1 MRRHRQFILT
11 VLCASLAIGA
21 TGLGTTIAE
30 ADSDS
35 RPDAVT
41 RPATDVGTRA
51 AVLRAL
57 VDPNDKQTSYWFEY
71 GTTAAYG
78 KYTPPASAGSG
89 DSDVPVSHALAG
101 LTPNTTYHVRVVAWN
116 HKGVDLGAD
125 VIFTTAADSGG
136 AAPSSPAPG
145 EPATPGAAQPL
156 APEAAPELGKS
167 VNMTATAG
175 KVLVRVPGATSAVA
189 LEDVA
194 SIPVG
199 AIVDTRNGT
208 VELQTAL
215 PGGQTQSGSF
225 RGGLFQIR
233 QPVTGRGMTELV
245 LRGPLPTCG
254 TARAAATTRKR
265 PPRKLWSSDNK
276 GRFRTRGS
284 NAVATVRGTSWFMAD
299 RCDGT
304 YTRVSRG
311 SVAVRE
317 LRTGRTIVLRA
328 GQSHLARKTR

>member
-1 MRRHRQFILT
+1 MRCHRRFVLSI
-11 VLCASLAIGA
+11 LCASVVVGA
-21 TGLGTTIAE
+21 TGFGATTAHADSDPDVETRLATDVGSRSAVLRGIVDPDDDQTSYVFQYGTTIA
-30 ADSDS
+30 
-35 RPDAVT
+35 
-41 RPATDVGTRA
+41 
-51 AVLRAL
+51 
-57 VDPNDKQTSYWFEY
+57 
-71 GTTAAYG
+71 YG
-78 KYTPPASAGSG
+78 KFTPTASAGSG
-89 DSDVPVSHALAG
+89 TTAVPVSYALVG
-101 LTPNTTYHVRVVAWN
+101 LTPNTTYHVRVVAW
-116 HKGVDLGAD
+116 HDQQHVDYGND
-125 VIFTTAADSGG
+125 VTFTTAAEFAGG
-136 AAPSSPAPG
+136 APPPAAPG
-145 EPATPGAAQPL
+145 EPVTPGAAEPL
-156 APEAAPELGKS
+156 APEATPELGKS

-215 PGGQTQSGSF
+215 PGGQTQSGTF
-225 RGGLFQIR
+225 RGGLFQVR

-245 LRGPLPTCG
+245 LRGPMPTCG
-254 TARAAATTRKR
+254 TARAAATTGKR
-265 PPRKLWSSDNK
+265 PPRNLWSSDNK

-304 YTRVSRG
+304 YTRVRRG
-311 SVAVRE
+311 SVSVRE

-328 GQSHLARKTR
+328 GQSHLARTTR

>member
-1 MRRHRQFILT
+1 MLT
-11 VLCASLAIGA
+11 VLCASVAVGA
-21 TGLGTTIAE
+21 TGLGTTMAE

-35 RPDAVT
+35 RPDAIT

-51 AVLRAL
+51 AVLRGI
-57 VDPNDKQTSYWFEY
+57 VDPNDDNTIYVFEY
-71 GTTAAYG
+71 GTTTAYG
-78 KYTPPASAGSG
+78 KFTPTASAGNG
-89 DSDVPVSHALAG
+89 NSDVQVSYALAG

-116 HKGVDLGAD
+116 QKGVDLGAD
-125 VIFTTAADSGG
+125 VTFTTAADSGA

-145 EPATPGAAQPL
+145 EPATPGAAEPL

-167 VNMTATAG
+167 VNVKASAG
-175 KVLVRVPGATSAVA
+175 TVLVRLPGATSAVPIA
-189 LEDVA
+189 GVA
-194 SIPVG
+194 SVPVG

-208 VELQTAL
+208 VQLETAL
-215 PGGQTQSGSF
+215 PGARTQRGSF

-254 TARAAATTRKR
+254 TARAAATTGKR

-284 NAVATVRGTSWFMAD
+284 NSVATVRGTSWFMAD

-311 SVAVRE
+311 SVSVRE

>member
-1 MRRHRQFILT
+1 MLT
-11 VLCASLAIGA
+11 VLCASVAVGA
-21 TGLGTTIAE
+21 TGLGTTMAE

-35 RPDAVT
+35 RPDAIT

-51 AVLRAL
+51 AVLRGI
-57 VDPNDKQTSYWFEY
+57 VDPNDDNTIYVFEY
-71 GTTAAYG
+71 GTTTAYG
-78 KYTPPASAGSG
+78 KFTPTASAGNG
-89 DSDVPVSHALAG
+89 NSDVQVSYALAG

-116 HKGVDLGAD
+116 DEGFDRGND
-125 VIFTTAADSGG
+125 MTFTTASEAAGE
-136 AAPSSPAPG
+136 AAPQSGQPPMGSPAVPSSAAPLP
-145 EPATPGAAQPL
+145 PAAT
-156 APEAAPELGKS
+156 PELGKS
-167 VNMTATAG
+167 VNVKASAG
-175 KVLVRVPGATSAVA
+175 TVLVRLPGATSAVPIA
-189 LEDVA
+189 GVA
-194 SIPVG
+194 SVPVG

-208 VELQTAL
+208 VQLETAL
-215 PGGQTQSGSF
+215 PGARTQRGSF

-254 TARAAATTRKR
+254 TARAAATTGKR

-284 NAVATVRGTSWFMAD
+284 NSVATVRGTSWFMAD

-311 SVAVRE
+311 SVSVRE

-328 GQSHLARKTR
+328 GQSHLAPKTR